1 MNEFQEKNH
10 FYSVKNMKKIFCL
23 FFLCG
28 CGFTPMFSE
37 SNTDIYVPVIS
48 GINGIELRNA
58 LNTKFGGQK
67 ESTAPYK
74 LTVKLNDP
82 QTKYKALE
90 PTGAA
95 TWQEIKLTAN
105 YVLTRGEETI
115 STGTESASESYTF
128 VRYLVAANASYNN
141 AVANTITVLAD
152 KIGTR
157 AIADVSK
164 HEREMAKKK

>member
-1 MNEFQEKNH
+1 MNEFQEKNY
-10 FYSVKNMKKIFCL
+10 FYLVETMKKYFCFL
-23 FFLCG
+23 FLCG

-67 ESTAPYK
+67 EITAPYK
-74 LTVKLNDP
+74 LAVTLNEP

-95 TWQEIKLTAN
+95 TWQEIKLTAK
-105 YVLTRGEETI
+105 YVLTHGDKTI

-141 AVANTITVLAD
+141 AVTNTITVLAD

-164 HEREMAKKK
+164 HEREMAKK

>member
-1 MNEFQEKNH
+1 MNKFQQKNN
-10 FYSVKNMKKIFCL
+10 FYLVIIMKKYFCL
-23 FFLCG
+23 LFLCS
-28 CGFTPMFSE
+28 CGFSPMFSGA
-37 SNTDIYVPVIS
+37 NTDIYVPVIS

-67 ESTAPYK
+67 ESTAPYR
-74 LTVKLNDP
+74 LAVTLNNP

-95 TWQEIKLTAN
+95 TWQEIKLTAS
-105 YVLTRGEETI
+105 YVLTHSGKTI

-157 AIADVSK
+157 AIADVAK
-164 HEREMAKKK
+164 HEREMAKK